1 MLKRIAMQLSG
12 RLMALCTQVLA
23 WLTTRLWNP
32 AKHLLVSSTQVF
44 LSAINRL
51 NLLAQMA
58 LNFKALLVNLT
69 TVAQSIKQGLSTAKA
84 KVIQI
89 GSQLLT
95 TVLQTLQYASLNQ
108 LQNKGFV
115 VKMKLAQLRLKGSS
129 YALIRIVRQL
139 IQVGLKLLGIASQH
153 RLVAYLLQQLEKV
166 RVVLTN
172 LVQSCTKKI
181 VAALTHMANRLKAI
195 GLKLQGNVHLLLQP
209 VLRLQSL
216 SKKPVEKTKLA
227 QYLLKK
233 AVAVLTRMV
242 YLLKVIGLKQVE
254 TAPQPQQ
261 PAQRQR
267 SKGH

>member
-69 TVAQSIKQGLSTAKA
+69 TVAQSIKPVLTTVKA
-84 KVIQI
+84 KSSQI
-89 GSQLLT
+89 GSQLQT
-95 TVLQTLQYASLNQ
+95 TVRQILLPVTTAFKKSKELVALI
-108 LQNKGFV
+108 
-115 VKMKLAQLRLKGSS
+115 KLAVS
-129 YALIRIVRQL
+129 RISASKTVLTLTVRQW